1 MIQTGASGPRFFI
14 QGCVMFSRTRVKIC
28 GFTRAQD
35 IDAAV
40 QLGADAVG
48 FVFYPKSARML
59 STEQAAALRARV
71 PAFVQAVS
79 LFVNA
84 SESVVREILEQVQP
98 DLLQFH
104 GEESPQ
110 ECRRYA
116 HPYIKAF
123 RVGAPGLDTVDG
135 LLEQCLNYRD
145 ARAWLM
151 DGYHD
156 AYGGTGTAFD
166 PALIQGLQ
174 ARLQGQD
181 GLPPLV
187 LAGGM
192 RIDNVAERIALHSP
206 YAIDVS
212 SGVELEPGIKCHTK
226 MGQFMQILGK
236 AS

>member
-1 MIQTGASGPRFFI
+1 MMSA
-14 QGCVMFSRTRVKIC
+14 RTRVKIC

-40 QLGADAVG
+40 LAGADALG
-48 FVFYPKSARML
+48 FVFYPKSPRML
-59 STEQAAALRARV
+59 ATGQAAQLRRRI

-84 SESVVREILEQVQP
+84 DEDFVREILLQVRP

-104 GEESPQ
+104 GEESPEQ
-110 ECRRYA
+110 CRLYG

-123 RVGAPGLDTVDG
+123 RVGAPGLDTVEG
-135 LLEQCLNYRD
+135 LYRSCLRFAD
-145 ARAWLM
+145 AQGWLM

-166 PALIQGLQ
+166 AELIQGLQ
-174 ARLQGQD
+174 RRLEGQD
-181 GLPPLV
+181 GLPPLI

-192 RIDNVAERIALHSP
+192 RIANVAERVALHRP

-212 SGVELEPGIKCHTK
+212 SGVEDAPGIKSASKIT
-226 MGQFMQILGK
+226 QFMQAL
-236 AS
+236 AVA

>member
-1 MIQTGASGPRFFI
+1 MMSA
-14 QGCVMFSRTRVKIC
+14 RTRVKMC
-28 GFTRAQD
+28 GFTREQD

-40 QLGADAVG
+40 MAGADALG
-48 FVFYPKSARML
+48 FVFYPKSPRML
-59 STEQAAALRARV
+59 ATEQAARLRRRI

-84 SESVVREILEQVQP
+84 DDAFVRDILTQVRP

-104 GEESPQ
+104 GEESPEQ
-110 ECRRYA
+110 CCLYG

-123 RVGAPGLDTVDG
+123 RVGAPGLDTVDS
-135 LLEQCLNYRD
+135 LYQSCLRYAD
-145 ARAWLM
+145 AQGWLM

-166 PALIQGLQ
+166 AELIQGLQ
-174 ARLQGQD
+174 KRLDGHQD
-181 GLPPLV
+181 LPPLI

-192 RIDNVAERIALHSP
+192 RITNVAERVALHRP

-212 SGVELEPGIKCHTK
+212 SGVEDAPGIKSAAKIT
-226 MGQFMQILGK
+226 QFMQALAAG
-236 AS
+236 

>member
-1 MIQTGASGPRFFI
+1 
-14 QGCVMFSRTRVKIC
+14 MFSRTRVKIC

-35 IDAAV
+35 MDAAV
-40 QLGADAVG
+40 QLGADALG
-48 FVFYPKSARML
+48 FVFYSKSARML
-59 STEQAAALRARV
+59 STAQAVALRARI

-84 SESVVREILEQVQP
+84 SDRFVAEILEQVQP

-104 GEESPQ
+104 GEESPEQ
-110 ECRRYA
+110 CRQYA

-123 RVGAPGLDTVDG
+123 RVGAPGLDSVEG
-135 LLEQCLNYRD
+135 LLQECLKYKD
-145 ARAWLM
+145 ARGWLM

-166 PALIQGLQ
+166 PELIQGLQ
-174 ARLQGQD
+174 AHLNGTD
-181 GLPPLV
+181 GLPPLI

-192 RIDNVAERIALHSP
+192 RIDNVVQRVALHRP

-212 SGVELEPGIKCHTK
+212 SGVELEPGIKCPGK
-226 MGQFMQILGK
+226 MAEFIQALARVPG
-236 AS
+236 

>member
-1 MIQTGASGPRFFI
+1 MY
-14 QGCVMFSRTRVKIC
+14 SRTRVKIC

-59 STEQAAALRARV
+59 STQQAVALRAHV

-84 SESVVREILEQVQP
+84 PEGFVREILEQVQP

-123 RVGAPGLDTVDG
+123 RVGAPGLDTVDS
-135 LLEQCLNYRD
+135 LFEQCMKYPD

-174 ARLQGQD
+174 LRLRSQE

-192 RIDNVAERIALHSP
+192 RIDNVADRVALYRP

-212 SGVELEPGIKCHTK
+212 SGVELEPGVKCPAK
-226 MGQFMQILGK
+226 MGQFMQMLSE
-236 AS
+236 ASLN

>member
-1 MIQTGASGPRFFI
+1 
-14 QGCVMFSRTRVKIC
+14 MFSRTRVKIC

-59 STEQAAALRARV
+59 STEQAVALRARV

-84 SESVVREILEQVQP
+84 SESFVREILEQVQP

-104 GEESPQ
+104 GEESPE

-123 RVGAPGLDTVDG
+123 RVGAPGLDTVEG
-135 LLEQCLNYRD
+135 LLEQCLKYQD

-166 PALIQGLQ
+166 PELIQGLQ
-174 ARLQGQD
+174 ARLDGQD

-192 RIDNVAERIALHSP
+192 RIDNVAERVALHRP

-212 SGVELEPGIKCHTK
+212 SGVELEPGIKCKTK
-226 MGQFMQILGK
+226 MGQFMQVLSS

>member
-1 MIQTGASGPRFFI
+1 
-14 QGCVMFSRTRVKIC
+14 MFSRTRVKIC

-84 SESVVREILEQVQP
+84 SPEFVQEILEQVQP

-104 GEESPQ
+104 GEESPE
-110 ECRRYA
+110 ECRQYA

-123 RVGAPGLDTVDG
+123 RVGAPGLDTVEG
-135 LLEQCLNYRD
+135 LLEHCLKYRD

-166 PALIQGLQ
+166 PELIQGLQ
-174 ARLQGQD
+174 ARLEGQD

-192 RIDNVAERIALHSP
+192 RIDNVAERVALHRP

-226 MGQFMQILGK
+226 MGQFMQVL
-236 AS
+236 SSVSLS